1 MSVRTAFVTQWYPPE
16 PVEVPRSIALALT
29 DLDHD
34 VVVATGIPNYPDGV
48 AHAGHTSW
56 RRSRETLD
64 GLEVHRYPL
73 FPSHDQSAARR
84 IVNYLT
90 WAASSTALGWSVLR
104 RSDVALVYSSPATA
118 ALAPALWR
126 RAMRTPYVLIVQD
139 LWPESVLSSGMIG
152 KGFVSRLADRIL
164 RAFSNWT
171 YRSAAEVV
179 VISPGM
185 RKVLVERG
193 VSPEKITLVYNW
205 TAERQSADGDR
216 PREAR
221 RELSLP
227 LDGFIVT
234 YAGNVGTAQALDT
247 LVLAAR
253 HLEDLEVTVVVAGD
267 GVDLSRLQ
275 SLVADR
281 GMKNVRFLGRL
292 PAEQMPA
299 LRAASDLQVV
309 SLADDPLFA
318 VTMPS
323 KVQAILESGSRLLV
337 IGRGDAAHVAEA
349 SGAGWTAPPGDPEAV
364 AAVIR
369 LATLEPPQAAL
380 AREKAAQDYYQT
392 HMSRE
397 IGSQA
402 LDQLLRR
409 AAARE
414 GSTR

>member
-1 MSVRTAFVTQWYPPE
+1 MTVRTAFVTQWYPPE
-16 PVEVPRSIALALT
+16 PIEVPRSIALALT

-48 AHAGHTSW
+48 VHAGHTSW

-118 ALAPALWR
+118 ALAPAVWR
-126 RAMRTPYVLIVQD
+126 RATSTPYVLIVQD
-139 LWPESVLSSGMIG
+139 LWPESVLSSGMVG
-152 KGFVSRLADRIL
+152 NGFVSRLADRIL
-164 RAFSNWT
+164 RAFSDWT

-179 VISPGM
+179 VISPSM
-185 RKVLVERG
+185 RDVLIGRG
-193 VSPEKITLVYNW
+193 VSAEKINLVYNW
-205 TAERQSADGDR
+205 TAERQPSAAVR

-227 LDGFIVT
+227 LDDFIVT
-234 YAGNVGTAQALDT
+234 YAGNVGTAQALDA
-247 LVLAAR
+247 LVLAAKR
-253 HLEDLEVTVVVAGD
+253 LEDLEVTVVVAGD

-275 SLVADR
+275 ALVADR
-281 GMKNVRFLGRL
+281 GVTNVRFLGRL

-309 SLADDPLFA
+309 SLADDPLFE

-323 KVQAILESGSRLLV
+323 KVQAILQSGSRLLV
-337 IGRGDAAHVAEA
+337 IGRGDAAQVAEA
-349 SGAGWTAPPGDPEAV
+349 SGAGWSAPPGDPEAV
-364 AAVIR
+364 AAAIR
-369 LATLEPPQAAL
+369 LAALEPPPAAS
-380 AREKAAQDYYQT
+380 ARESAAKEYYQSN
-392 HMSRE
+392 MSRE
-397 IGSQA
+397 IGSTA

-409 AAARE
+409 AATRE
-414 GSTR
+414 GSKR